1 MTLTLHIPDTLQLK
15 QHTEEYRCYLQAM
28 LDRILVG
35 ELLYGTPNRRK
46 KYMRRM
52 SLELKAYRRDGNFEQ
67 LLNLCNYAYL
77 ESVAPENR
85 KLYFDP
91 TASSATREALGGD
104 IASTTID

>member
-1 MTLTLHIPDTLQLK
+1 MTFQINIPDTMKLDGHIQ
-15 QHTEEYRCYLQAM
+15 EVRGYLQAM
-28 LDRILVG
+28 VNRILVG
-35 ELLYGTPNRRK
+35 ELRYGPPNRRK

-52 SLELKAYRRDGNFEQ
+52 FLELRAYRNSGNFEH

-91 TASSATREALGGD
+91 AAASATRDELGGH
-104 IASTTID
+104 IA

>member
-1 MTLTLHIPDTLQLK
+1 MTLTLHIPDTLQL
-15 QHTEEYRCYLQAM
+15 QYHTEEYRCYLQAM
-28 LDRILVG
+28 LNRILVG
-35 ELLYGTPNRRK
+35 ELRYGPPNRRK

-52 SLELKAYRRDGNFEQ
+52 KLELRAYAREGNFEQ

-91 TASSATREALGGD
+91 AAASATREELGGH
-104 IASTTID
+104 IT

>member
-1 MTLTLHIPDTLQLK
+1 MILELRIPDTLKLQH
-15 QHTEEYRCYLQAM
+15 HTEDYRAYLQAM
-28 LDRILVG
+28 LNRILVG
-35 ELLYGTPNRRK
+35 ELRHGPPDRRK
-46 KYMRRM
+46 RYMQRL

-91 TASSATREALGGD
+91 AAASATREELGGH
-104 IASTTID
+104 IA

>member
-1 MTLTLHIPDTLQLK
+1 MIISLHIPDTLHLK
-15 QHTEEYRCYLQAM
+15 HQEEYRCYLQAM
-28 LDRILVG
+28 LNRILVG
-35 ELLYGTPNRRK
+35 ELRYGPPDRRK
-46 KYMRRM
+46 RYMRRL

-91 TASSATREALGGD
+91 AAASATREELGGA
-104 IASTTID
+104 IS